1 MYIDTLPKPIILIL
15 AAVSPLSFFL
25 YILYMYTL
33 IYKSL
38 LLAGVSSL
46 PFDHCLSIYTSLIYT
61 LYPPPTDSFASR
73 WGFTIVILP
82 LPFVYIPFHIHPHT
96 LSYTPS
102 TFHRPIILLLA
113 GVSTLPFNQGH
124 LYIDTFIYTHTFIF
138 PSTAPLTPGGSLGG
152 PLGGQWASGGGF
164 AS

>member
-1 MYIDTLPKPIILIL
+1 
-15 AAVSPLSFFL
+15 
-25 YILYMYTL
+25 MYTL

-61 LYPPPTDSFASR
+61 LYPPPTHYFASC

-82 LPFVYIPFHIHPHT
+82 LPFVYIHFHIHPHT

-113 GVSTLPFNQGH
+113 GVLPLPFNQSH

-138 PSTAPLTPGGSLGG
+138 PSTAPLTPGGVPGRALGG
-152 PLGGQWASGGGF
+152 SVGLRGGLCIMMSV
-164 AS
+164 